1 LKNLELKIP
10 PPIVALAVGAI
21 MWLADWWLPLQSGR
35 SFNRTVVAVVILA
48 VGLTTTA
55 IAVFGFRK
63 AQTTINPT
71 TPGAASA
78 IVSTG
83 IYRVTRNPMY
93 LGFLLALIA
102 WAVFLGNVVS
112 ALIPMV
118 FVMYMNRFQI
128 APEERA
134 LRLRFGEAYE
144 AYLRSVRRW
153 L

>member
-1 LKNLELKIP
+1 MIF
-10 PPIVALAVGAI
+10 VAGVTIA
-21 MWLADWWLPLQSGR
+21 
-35 SFNRTVVAVVILA
+35 
-48 VGLTTTA
+48 A
-55 IAVFGFRK
+55 IAVAGFRK

-71 TPGAASA
+71 TPEASSA

-93 LGFLLALIA
+93 LGILVALIA
-102 WAVFLGNVVS
+102 WAVHLGNVVS
-112 ALIPMV
+112 AFIPIAFIV
-118 FVMYMNRFQI
+118 YMNRFQI

-134 LRLRFGEAYE
+134 LRKRFGEPYE